1 MDQHYRY
8 RQWKRMAPLGLGAIG
23 TGLSF
28 IGEATLMKGRGS
40 EPLAW
45 VLMGSVG
52 LIVFNAGVAMFGE
65 AVKQRTL
72 YEWHSQVPE

>member
-1 MDQHYRY
+1 MDQHY
-8 RQWKRMAPLGLGAIG
+8 RQWKRMAPLGLSAIG
-23 TGLSF
+23 AGLSC

-40 EPLAW
+40 DPLAW

-72 YEWHSQVPE
+72 YEWHAQVPE